1 MSGFI
6 GLEVTGTD
14 NLIKDFKGYEKE
26 AQEAVD
32 KAVSDTA
39 KSVETDAKNRLK
51 GLYGSA
57 KHIVTGVLRSSIYN
71 RPAIGGGKV
80 VGTTVDYAPY
90 IEFGT
95 GDLVEIPEGTGDVA
109 AQYKGKGI
117 RKINIK
123 GDSFLNW
130 AAVNQRKKL
139 IERITGNLNKIK
151 K

>member
-1 MSGFI
+1 MAGFI
-6 GLEVTGTD
+6 GLQVTGAED
-14 NLIKDFKGYEKE
+14 LIKDFKGYEKE
-26 AQEAVD
+26 AQKAVD

-39 KSVETDAKNRLK
+39 KMIETDAKNRLK

-71 RPAIGGGKV
+71 KPAADGGKV
-80 VGTTVDYAPY
+80 VGTYVDYAPY

-95 GDLVEIPEGTGDVA
+95 GDLVEIPEGTEDVA
-109 AQYKGKGI
+109 AQYRGKGI
-117 RKINIK
+117 RKVNIK

-130 AAVNQRKKL
+130 AAVNQRKKF
-139 IERITGNLNKIK
+139 IERITNNLNKIK